1 MKVFTYYYT
10 VAPYDV
16 MITVDFTGD
25 VAARPV
31 VVEYGDV
38 LTLNCTASGG
48 PDNMLRWY
56 KDNVLLQGNNENML
70 DITSVNAADGGLY
83 ECVVNNT
90 AGNSTANITVY
101 GKYFIKIHSSES
113 HSQEKQ
119 PIR

>member
-1 MKVFTYYYT
+1 
-10 VAPYDV
+10 
-16 MITVDFTGD
+16 MITADFTGD

-56 KDNVLLQGNNENML
+56 KDNVLLQGNTDNVLN
-70 DITSVNAADGGLY
+70 ITSVNAADGGLY

-90 AGNSTANITVY
+90 AGNSTTNITIY
-101 GKYFIKIHSSES
+101 GKSCVSLDTMHTYSI
-113 HSQEKQ
+113 
-119 PIR
+119 